1 MDAWLASL
9 EQLGLIRAVKTSF
22 FAYPLIN
29 AAHIAAVGVLLTS
42 VVLMDLRLLGWFE
55 DLPESRFVELL
66 RRLALGGF
74 IVAVMT
80 GCCHVRRAGFRLC
93 GEFALLDED
102 GVNRLGRRQLPR
114 VLSSEA
120 GPTSQ
125 RIKLSVAGR
134 FSVIASLVL
143 WPCVLIAGR
152 FLGFV

>member
-42 VVLMDLRLLGWFE
+42 VILMDLRLLGWFE
-55 DLPESRFVELL
+55 DLPEGRLVDLL

-74 IVAVMT
+74 MVAVLT
-80 GCCHVRRAGFRLC
+80 GVVMFAVRASDYAASSLYWTKMGLIALAGVNFLA
-93 GEFALLDED
+93 FILLD
-102 GVNRLGRRQLPR
+102 RRRSPGA
-114 VLSSEA
+114 VLSGGA
-120 GPTSQ
+120 RLP
-125 RIKLSVAGR
+125 
-134 FSVIASLVL
+134 VIASLVL
-143 WPCVLIAGR
+143 WPSVLIAGR